1 MEHFQPII
9 VPPMAHAPQITSRQV
24 ADNQNVYVPHQQMQT
39 LPMLPY
45 TPVPLS
51 LSPGQQRSSYLAS
64 TRNHQFL
71 LRRAQTF
78 HPAAFAS
85 ADDTHTFPPLKLP
98 AIPKSLLYIP
108 RMPGSLNYNHQLC
121 RPTPISSMQ
130 SHKVRQASMTGVP
143 KTPPCSIPGYFPRT
157 SKDRE
162 PGIGETLLGC
172 GILMLIGIALL
183 AILYYLTL

>member
-24 ADNQNVYVPHQQMQT
+24 ADDRNVYMPHQLQT
-39 LPMLPY
+39 LPILPY
-45 TPVPLS
+45 TPLPLS

-71 LRRAQTF
+71 LRRMQTF
-78 HPAAFAS
+78 HPAAFVY
-85 ADDTHTFPPLKLP
+85 ADDMHTFPTLKL
-98 AIPKSLLYIP
+98 AATPKSLLYIP
-108 RMPGSLNYNHQLC
+108 QMRGSLNYNHQLC
-121 RPTPISSMQ
+121 RPAPISDMQ
-130 SHKVRQASMTGVP
+130 SPIVRQSSMMGVP

-172 GILMLIGIALL
+172 AILMLIGIALL

>member
-24 ADNQNVYVPHQQMQT
+24 ADNRNVYMPHQQQT
-39 LPMLPY
+39 LPILPN
-45 TPVPLS
+45 TPLPLS

-85 ADDTHTFPPLKLP
+85 ADDTHTFPILKLP
-98 AIPKSLLYIP
+98 ATPKSPLYIP
-108 RMPGSLNYNHQLC
+108 QMPGSLNYNHQLC
-121 RPTPISSMQ
+121 RPAPISDMQ
-130 SHKVRQASMTGVP
+130 SHIVRQASITGVP

-183 AILYYLTL
+183 AILYYLIL